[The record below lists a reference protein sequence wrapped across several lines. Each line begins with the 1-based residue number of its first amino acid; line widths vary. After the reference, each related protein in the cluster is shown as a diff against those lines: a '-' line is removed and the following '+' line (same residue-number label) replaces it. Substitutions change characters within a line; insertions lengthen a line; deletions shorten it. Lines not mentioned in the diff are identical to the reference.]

1 MEKTVYWRN
10 IRICGH
16 TGKKSHCVYDV
27 LGKRTREYVTR
38 LGENER
44 KKEGEEKN
52 MKYLELSKKLA
63 VLGKI
68 YRMKV
73 INESQYLLMK
83 TQIMQQY
90 GIVRLME
97 TN

>member
-1 MEKTVYWRN
+1 
-10 IRICGH
+10 
-16 TGKKSHCVYDV
+16 
-27 LGKRTREYVTR
+27 
-38 LGENER
+38 
-44 KKEGEEKN
+44 